1 MTIKEIQTVCF
12 VGAGTMGCYN
22 SIAAAISG
30 YDVVLYD
37 VDEATLAQVPGR
49 HAEMAAFL
57 VGGGYCTEDAV
68 PTALARVSPV
78 SDLRAAT
85 ANADLVSES
94 VFERLD
100 IKRDTHRL
108 LDEVCPAHTI
118 LTTNSSALLVSEIE
132 TAVKRGDRFAALH
145 SHLGAP
151 LVDIVGGPRTSAAT
165 IDVLRR
171 YVLST
176 GGVPLILKKEY
187 PGYVLNAMLGPLL
200 GCALALVAEG
210 VAAPEDV
217 DRAWISGRGATMGPF
232 GMMDLF
238 GVNVIYDSWQYRKE
252 DPSSAIPRAK
262 ILALLQ
268 PMIDNNELGMKSG
281 RGFYQYPDPG
291 YGKPGF
297 AAQAGSHEP
306 IYHALLAAL
315 IGNAVLVA
323 AHEVAEPA
331 DIDRAWMTG
340 TYLDAG
346 PFAILAQMGVAS
358 FLPILAAEVAAGRFS
373 ADRAERAADYLQRH
387 PDFSPATPMSV
398 P

>member
-1 MTIKEIQTVCF
+1 MTIEEIQTVCF

-30 YDVVLYD
+30 YNVVLYD
-37 VDEATLAQVPGR
+37 VDEATLVQVPER

-57 VGGGYCTEDAV
+57 VGGGYCPEDAV
-68 PTALARVSPV
+68 PPALERVSLV

-100 IKRDTHRL
+100 IKRETHRQ
-108 LDEVCPAHTI
+108 LDELCPAHTI

-132 TAVKRGDRFAALH
+132 TAIKRVDRFAALH

-151 LVDIVGGPRTSAAT
+151 LVDIVGGTGTSATT
-165 IDVLRR
+165 IDILRR

-200 GCALALVAEG
+200 GCALALVTEG

-217 DRAWISGRGATMGPF
+217 DRAWMIGRSATMGPF

-238 GVNVIYDSWQYRKE
+238 GVNVIYDSWQYRRK
-252 DPSSAIPRAK
+252 DPSSASQRQK
-262 ILALLQ
+262 VLALLQ

-281 RGFYQYPDPG
+281 RGFYQYPDPR
-291 YGKPGF
+291 YSQPGF
-297 AAQAGSHEP
+297 AVQAERDELV
-306 IYHALLAAL
+306 YHALLASL

-346 PFAILAQMGVAS
+346 PFAVLAQIGVDNFLTILAE
-358 FLPILAAEVAAGRFS
+358 EVVAGRFS
-373 ADRAERAADYLQRH
+373 ADRAERAADYLGRH
-387 PDFSPATPMSV
+387 PNLVAAEGLSE
-398 P
+398 

>member
-1 MTIKEIQTVCF
+1 MTIEEIQTVCF

-30 YDVVLYD
+30 YNVVLYD
-37 VDEATLAQVPGR
+37 VDEATLVQVPER
-49 HAEMAAFL
+49 HVEMAAFL
-57 VGGGYCTEDAV
+57 VGGGYCREDAV
-68 PTALARVSPV
+68 PPALERVSLV

-100 IKRDTHRL
+100 IKRETHRQ
-108 LDEVCPAHTI
+108 LDELCPAHTI

-151 LVDIVGGPRTSAAT
+151 LVDIVGGTGTSATT

-200 GCALALVAEG
+200 GCALALVTEG

-217 DRAWISGRGATMGPF
+217 DRAWMSGRSAPMGPF

-238 GVNVIYDSWQYRKE
+238 GVNVIYDSWQYRRE
-252 DPSSAIPRAK
+252 DLSSASQRQK
-262 ILALLQ
+262 VLALLQ

-281 RGFYQYPDPG
+281 RGFYQYPDPR
-291 YGKPGF
+291 YSQPGF
-297 AAQAGSHEP
+297 VVQAECDELV
-306 IYHALLAAL
+306 YHALLAAL

-346 PFAILAQMGVAS
+346 PFAVLAQIGVANFLTILAE
-358 FLPILAAEVAAGRFS
+358 EVVAGRFS
-373 ADRAERAADYLQRH
+373 ADRAERAADYLGRH
-387 PDFSPATPMSV
+387 PNPVAAEGLSE
-398 P
+398 